1 MEISIAE
8 LFLLLWAVVATV
20 AWRYARYNHEEF
32 KYATVEVIKKVV
44 AGKLEFVIVD
54 DFNVT
59 VKEKVNAQTR
69 N

>member
-8 LFLLLWAVVATV
+8 LFLLAWAVVATV
-20 AWRYARYNHEEF
+20 AWRVARHNHEEF
-32 KYATVEVIKKVV
+32 KYATVEVVKKVV

-59 VKEKVNAQTR
+59 VKEKANAQAR
-69 N
+69 S